1 VSNQE
6 DPDALSA
13 CDLERIWREK
23 VRPRVFGGHQSDPGR
38 PVLLALGGQT
48 GAGKTVGMH
57 QVLDLYAGCDVV
69 PIIGDDLRIDH
80 PRYSEIM
87 ATDDLAMPEA
97 TGPASAAWIR
107 MALDHARA
115 QRYSCLVE
123 GTFRSPQT
131 TLGTVRE
138 FAAAGYHVHIV
149 ALAVPGPVS
158 WLSCLARYHGARAAG
173 SPGRWITPASHQAGY
188 DGTPTTVDAA
198 ELDSAVHRLSI
209 IDRAGA
215 LLYDNTRAAD
225 SDPASWREPT
235 GAAAVLIAARER
247 QWTQAEA
254 LSFLTRLRQL
264 ARVLGPEAREDLN
277 DVAALAERY
286 LPPGAQAAALA
297 DAARPDSTRAPGRSG
312 IAPGQ
317 PPRPHSPRPPE
328 RRDGIDESR

>member
-1 VSNQE
+1 VSHQE
-6 DPDALSA
+6 DPNAVSA
-13 CDLERIWREK
+13 RDLERIWREK
-23 VRPRVFGGHQSDPGR
+23 VRPRVFGGHQPDLDR

-48 GAGKTVGMH
+48 GAGKTAGMH
-57 QVLDLYAGCDVV
+57 HVLDLHAGRDVV

-87 ATDDLAMPEA
+87 ATDDLSMPEA

-173 SPGRWITPASHQAGY
+173 SPGRWITPASHQAGFV
-188 DGTPTTVDAA
+188 GTPTTVDAA
-198 ELDSAVHRLSI
+198 EHDSAVHRLSI

-215 LLYDNTRAAD
+215 LLYDNTRTAD
-225 SDPASWREPT
+225 SDLASWREPA
-235 GAAAVLIAARER
+235 GAAAVLSDARER

-254 LSFLTRLRQL
+254 RAFLTQIRQL
-264 ARVLGPEAREDLN
+264 ARALPPEARPGLD
-277 DVAALAERY
+277 DVAASAERY

-297 DAARPDSTRAPGRSG
+297 DAARPDFTRPPGTPAITRH
-312 IAPGQ
+312 Q
-317 PPRPHSPRPPE
+317 PPPPHPPRTPQ
-328 RRDGIDESR
+328 RREGMDESR